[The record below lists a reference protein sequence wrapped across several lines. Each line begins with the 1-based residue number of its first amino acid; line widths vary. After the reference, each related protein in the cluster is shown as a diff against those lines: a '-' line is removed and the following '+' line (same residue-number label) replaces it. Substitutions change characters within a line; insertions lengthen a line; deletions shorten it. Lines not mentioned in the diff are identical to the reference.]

1 MRLFTSSL
9 KFPRSKVVSIMLLL
23 FLGVVWGLSFSLAR
37 MSTEGGLHP
46 LTINYW
52 SCLLAA
58 IFLCLF
64 CLFTKQRVPLQHPF
78 PFLYISCGILGMVVP
93 GTLYFYAASQIS
105 AGILSITVATV
116 PLLTFIAATTLRLE
130 LFSYMRLAGVIL
142 GIVSI
147 GLLILPNES
156 LPNSTDAYWV
166 LLMIVAS
173 ACYAAETLIIDSQ
186 TPPNINSFVV
196 VTGMLVAASLI
207 MTPLVWLTG
216 TFETLP
222 WPPTHSTTAIIGMA
236 VITATAVGLF
246 YRLIVTTGPIFAAQ
260 TAYLVTLAGVV
271 WGIII
276 YDEKHSVWIWSALA
290 IMILALFLVQPRDNS
305 DRSSAAR

>member
-1 MRLFTSSL
+1 M
-9 KFPRSKVVSIMLLL
+9 VMLL
-23 FLGVVWGLSFSLAR
+23 FLGIVWGLSFSLAR
-37 MSTEGGLHP
+37 MSTEEGFHP

-64 CLFTKQRVPLQHPF
+64 CLFTKQRVPLQRPF
-78 PFLYISCGILGMVVP
+78 PFLYVSCGILGIVVP

-116 PLLTFIAATTLRLE
+116 PLLTFIAGTALQIERFSYLRLI
-130 LFSYMRLAGVIL
+130 GVIL

-147 GLLILPNES
+147 GMLVLPAES
-156 LPNSTDAYWV
+156 LPNTKDAYWV

-186 TPPNINSFVV
+186 TPPNINPFVV
-196 VTGMLVAASLI
+196 VTGMLMAATLI
-207 MTPLVWLTG
+207 MTPLIWLTG
-216 TFETLP
+216 TFETLT
-222 WPPTHSTTAIIGMA
+222 WPPTRSTTAIIGMA
-236 VITATAVGLF
+236 IITVTATGLF
-246 YRLIVTTGPIFAAQ
+246 YHLIVTTGPVFAAQ
-260 TAYLVTLAGVV
+260 TAYLVTLGGVV

-276 YDEKHSVWIWSALA
+276 YDEKHSAWIWAALL
-290 IMILALFLVQPRDNS
+290 IMILALFLVQPRDSS
-305 DRSSAAR
+305 DHSSPVR